1 MRLYHNTMSLN
12 VYRNYSQNLIKQSKS
27 VEKIST
33 GYKINRAGDD
43 PNALA
48 KSETMRMQI
57 RGMQM
62 AQRNLQDGVSMLQ
75 SVEGSLD
82 KVSSILNRLRELTIQ
97 GGGTGT
103 TEDKQTIQN
112 EIEEMVKGL
121 NTIVAGSDFNE
132 VNLVNG
138 SITGGKEL
146 VCGSLTGE
154 KIKIPAKNLTP
165 AALGINTI
173 NVTAE
178 PNGVKDSLGV
188 IDAAI
193 SEVVSVRSEYGAI
206 QNRLES
212 TYEISSENQLVS
224 EKAESEVRDLD
235 VAEEMMYFSR
245 NNILIEAGNAMMAQ
259 TNKFPQDILRV
270 LENVRGR

>member
-12 VYRNYSQNLIKQSKS
+12 VYRNYSKSVGNQSKS
-27 VEKIST
+27 VEKISN
-33 GYKINRAGDD
+33 GYKVNSAYED

-62 AQRNLQDGVSMLQ
+62 SQRNLQDGISMLQ
-75 SVEGSLD
+75 SLDGSLD
-82 KVSSILNRLRELTIQ
+82 KVNSVLNRIRELVVQ
-97 GGGTGT
+97 AGGAGADD
-103 TEDKQTIQN
+103 DKKSIEN
-112 EIEEMVKGL
+112 EIDEMKNTL
-121 NTIVAGSDFNE
+121 NNIIAGSDFNE

-138 SITGGKEL
+138 TIPGGKEM

-154 KIKIPAKNLTP
+154 KITIP
-165 AALGINTI
+165 TI
-173 NVTAE
+173 NLKPDKLGLTSIDIK
-178 PNGVKDSLGV
+178 NNLGDSIET
-188 IDAAI
+188 IDKAI
-193 SEVVSVRSEYGAI
+193 SMVVSARSEYGAI

-224 EKAESEVRDLD
+224 GKAESELRDLD
-235 VAEEMMYFSR
+235 VAEEMINFSR

-259 TNKFPQDILRV
+259 TNRFPQDILRI
-270 LENVRGR
+270 LENVRSR

>member
-33 GYKINRAGDD
+33 GYKINGAGDD

-62 AQRNLQDGVSMLQ
+62 AQRNIQDGISMLQ

-97 GGGTGT
+97 AGGTGT
-103 TEDKQTIQN
+103 SEDKQTIQN

-154 KIKIPAKNLTP
+154 KINIPAKNLTP
-165 AALGINTI
+165 AALGINAV
-173 NVTAE
+173 NVTAV
-178 PNGVKDSLGV
+178 PNGIKDSLGV

-193 SEVVSVRSEYGAI
+193 SEVVSIRSEYGAI

-224 EKAESEVRDLD
+224 EKAESGVRDLD

-259 TNKFPQDILRV
+259 TNRFPQDILRV